1 MPKIPRIERQIA
13 LARRLVASR
22 VAPSAVRTAAARFLA
37 MLHQPSVDPLRVG
50 PSYAVIPPLL
60 IINPQKT
67 LARLCAWI
75 EECDER
81 QETETARML
90 RTIGKAIAALE
101 EYDHAGSEN
110 D

>member
-1 MPKIPRIERQIA
+1 MKASRVERQIA

-22 VAPSAVRTAAARFLA
+22 VAPSAVRTAAARYLA
-37 MLHQPSVDPLRVG
+37 MLDHPSADPLRVG
-50 PSYAVIPPLL
+50 PSYALVPPLL

-67 LARLCAWI
+67 LARLCVWI

-101 EYDHAGSEN
+101 ETDNE
-110 D
+110 